1 MTDYLVD
8 TNVLI
13 RCLRGMREAIA
24 LLQKLRA
31 SGELYVSVLSRLEVL
46 ARTWPHEEE
55 RTVALLSSFGCLPV
69 DQALADSVGSLL
81 FQQARRGLT
90 LTVPDA
96 IIAATA
102 LTHGLTLVSLDS
114 KLSTTVDGLQVLD
127 LGA

>member
-1 MTDYLVD
+1 MTDLLVD

-13 RCLRGMREAIA
+13 RCLRGVRETID
-24 LLQKLRA
+24 LLQRVRGG
-31 SGELYVSVLSRLEVL
+31 GELHVSVLSRLEVL

-55 RTVALLSSFGCLPV
+55 RTLTFLSSFLTLPLDEHV
-69 DQALADSVGSLL
+69 ADSAGRLL

-102 LTHGLTLVSLDS
+102 KGHNLTLVTYDRR
-114 KLSTTVDGLQVLD
+114 LSGMVDGLRVLD
-127 LGA
+127 L